1 MPPVKVKI
9 EKIESQRVRQH
20 TFQKRKTGLIKK
32 AIELT
37 ILCDCDVSI
46 IINKRHASSNAR
58 SARLVAYSNRNI
70 QDMIAECWDELEKC
84 AQVTNAVYPKASSKA
99 IEENDGK
106 PAKEG
111 ENSDDDEGEGD
122 DMDTQLQKAEGMAQG
137 ATSVKEEVTAPPAV
151 SASRADINRKI
162 ALTIQRDKLAMSDV
176 DCNSTMHRAQ
186 PAIAITEANKPL
198 HVPSQQ
204 QVLLQG
210 RMHGEMQQ
218 GGGSYFQ
225 GQQQKMNQQHQQHQ
239 HQHQHQQM
247 QVQQMQQAQGQGK
260 THMQQQFVKPT
271 MQHGSY
277 PMNAHVENSMQPV
290 IQSTPMH
297 SQTMINMLSGRDA
310 PPAMWNQ
317 GGNGGNN
324 FQFGNYHQSGSYG
337 KQAVDAMPCNG
348 FNYSSNPFDKSFNFA
363 INSSADA
370 SGMASLNSVGSADNL
385 TSASK
390 QLRQDSFCQENP
402 FAGDWE
408 AVNGKRS
415 PMAMMGRQ
423 PSASQGFGSFNVG
436 FAVVNHGANAQWN

>member
-46 IINKRHASSNAR
+46 IINKRHTSSNAR

-99 IEENDGK
+99 IEGNDGK

-122 DMDTQLQKAEGMAQG
+122 EMDKQNAEGMAQG
-137 ATSVKEEVTAPPAV
+137 ATSVKEEVTAPAAV

-162 ALTIQRDKLAMSDV
+162 ALTMQRDKLAMSDV

-198 HVPSQQ
+198 QP

-225 GQQQKMNQQHQQHQ
+225 EQQQKMNQQHR
-239 HQHQHQQM
+239 HQHQQM
-247 QVQQMQQAQGQGK
+247 QVQQMQQMQQAQEQGK

-271 MQHGSY
+271 MHHGSY
-277 PMNAHVENSMQPV
+277 QMNAHVENSMQPA
-290 IQSTPMH
+290 IQSMPMY
-297 SQTMINMLSGRDA
+297 SQTMMNMLSGRDA
-310 PPAMWNQ
+310 PPGVWNQ
-317 GGNGGNN
+317 GGNGGNS

-348 FNYSSNPFDKSFNFA
+348 FNYPSNSFDKGFNFA

-370 SGMASLNSVGSADNL
+370 SGMMSLNSVGSTDSLAP
-385 TSASK
+385 ASNK
-390 QLRQDSFCQENP
+390 KQDSFSQENP
-402 FAGDWE
+402 LAGDWE

-415 PMAMMGRQ
+415 PMAMIGRQ
-423 PSASQGFGSFNVG
+423 PSASQGFGAFNVG
-436 FAVVNHGANAQWN
+436 FAVGNHGTNAQWN

>member
-46 IINKRHASSNAR
+46 IINKRHTSSNAR

-99 IEENDGK
+99 IEGNDGK

-122 DMDTQLQKAEGMAQG
+122 EMDKQNAEGMAQG
-137 ATSVKEEVTAPPAV
+137 ATSVKEEVTAPAAV

-162 ALTIQRDKLAMSDV
+162 ALTMQRDKLAMSDV

-198 HVPSQQ
+198 QP

-225 GQQQKMNQQHQQHQ
+225 EQQQKMNQQHR
-239 HQHQHQQM
+239 HQHQQM
-247 QVQQMQQAQGQGK
+247 QVGLQ
-260 THMQQQFVKPT
+260 
-271 MQHGSY
+271 
-277 PMNAHVENSMQPV
+277 
-290 IQSTPMH
+290 
-297 SQTMINMLSGRDA
+297 
-310 PPAMWNQ
+310 
-317 GGNGGNN
+317 
-324 FQFGNYHQSGSYG
+324 
-337 KQAVDAMPCNG
+337 
-348 FNYSSNPFDKSFNFA
+348 
-363 INSSADA
+363 
-370 SGMASLNSVGSADNL
+370 
-385 TSASK
+385 TSAWSVII
-390 QLRQDSFCQENP
+390 ST
-402 FAGDWE
+402 
-408 AVNGKRS
+408 
-415 PMAMMGRQ
+415 
-423 PSASQGFGSFNVG
+423 
-436 FAVVNHGANAQWN
+436 